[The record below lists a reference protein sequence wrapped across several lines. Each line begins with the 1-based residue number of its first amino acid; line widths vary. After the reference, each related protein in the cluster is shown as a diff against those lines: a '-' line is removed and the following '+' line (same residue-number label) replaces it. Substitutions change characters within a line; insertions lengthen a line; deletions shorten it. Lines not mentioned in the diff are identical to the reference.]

1 MLIKKRKREE
11 KKTPILRKFHLF
23 GRSERKQR
31 VQRKLK
37 KYIIWA
43 CIFYFIIFLNE
54 ELTLLSIIKAIF
66 INFKLNAHV

>member
-37 KYIIWA
+37 KYIIWPA
-43 CIFYFIIFLNE
+43 F
-54 ELTLLSIIKAIF
+54 SI
-66 INFKLNAHV
+66 L